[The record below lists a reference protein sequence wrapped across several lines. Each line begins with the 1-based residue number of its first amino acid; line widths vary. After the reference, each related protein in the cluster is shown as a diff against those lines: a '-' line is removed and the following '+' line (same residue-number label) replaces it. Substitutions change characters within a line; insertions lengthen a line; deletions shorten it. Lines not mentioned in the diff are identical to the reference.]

1 MAEKKKLGD
10 MLKEAGVIDDFQLQ
24 SALAHQKNWG
34 GKLGGILVEMG
45 FAREEDIARAIA
57 QNLRIPYVDLFEPPV
72 ADNIIKLIKPDIAR
86 KYSVMPA
93 KKEGGSLVLVMSDP
107 MDIEAMDAIRF
118 ATGLTIKPALAM
130 ESEVRDAI
138 RKYYDGE
145 SVVRVKREAP
155 AFAKTTRPAE
165 KMEIIRGS
173 ELGIQKEEQAPILS
187 KEETSRQEQT
197 DVRVKLEALIS
208 LLIEKQLITRDEL
221 VSMVYQ
227 KKIGL

>member
-72 ADNIIKLIKPDIAR
+72 ADNIIKMIKPDIAR

-93 KKEGGSLVLVMSDP
+93 KKEGGALVLVMSDP

-145 SVVRVKREAP
+145 NVVRVRQEAP
-155 AFAKTTRPAE
+155 SFAKTTRPAE

-173 ELGIQKEEQAPILS
+173 ELGFQKEEQAPILS
-187 KEETSRQEQT
+187 KEETTRQEQT
-197 DVRVKLEALIS
+197 DVRLRLEALIS
-208 LLIEKQLITRDEL
+208 LLIEKQLINREEL

-227 KKIGL
+227 KKMGL